1 MPQIEL
7 KGLTKSY
14 DGVVDVLKAIDL
26 TMNDGEF
33 TVLVGPSGCGKSTTL
48 RLLAGLEAA
57 TGGTI
62 LVSGKDI
69 THKAPKDRAMAMV
82 FQNYALY
89 PHMSVAENIGFSL
102 KVSNVS
108 KDEINDRVLTVA
120 KMLEIEE
127 LLDRRPKDLSGGQ
140 RQRVAIGRAVVKD
153 SDIFLFD
160 EPLSNLD
167 AALRGGM
174 RIELSLLHQKLKKNM
189 VYVTHDQVEAMTLG
203 DRIIVMADG
212 IIQQAGTPEEI
223 FNKPKNK
230 FVAGFIGSPTMN
242 FLPAE
247 IVEEHGLK
255 YASGA
260 NFMIALDS
268 DVKLEAGHKIDL
280 GIRPEDITFDD
291 TSDLNVNI
299 LVSEYVGHH
308 QNVIAE
314 IGGAKINI
322 TAPVAQD
329 TKVGGSYKISI
340 DQSKIHLFDRESGEN
355 LN

>member
-7 KGLTKSY
+7 NKLTKSY

-26 TMNDGEF
+26 TMKDGEF

-48 RLLAGLEAA
+48 RLLAGLEVA
-57 TGGTI
+57 TGGNIT
-62 LVSGKDI
+62 VDGEDI
-69 THKAPKDRAMAMV
+69 TNKAPKDRAMAMV

-102 KVSNVS
+102 KVAGIS
-108 KDEINDRVLTVA
+108 KDEISDRVMATA
-120 KMLEIEE
+120 TMLEITE
-127 LLDRRPKDLSGGQ
+127 LLERRPKDLSGGQ

-174 RIELSLLHQKLKKNM
+174 RVELSLLHQKLKKNM

-242 FLPAE
+242 FLSAE
-247 IVEEHGLK
+247 IVEEHGIK

-260 NFMIALDS
+260 NFMIALS
-268 DVKLEAGHKIDL
+268 GNVGIEPGHKIDL

-308 QNVIAE
+308 KNIIAE

-322 TAPVAQD
+322 TVPVAQD
-329 TKVGGSYKISI
+329 TEVGGSYKIKI
-340 DQSKIHLFDRESGEN
+340 DQSKVHLFDAASGEVV
-355 LN
+355 